1 MWSFDKNRAAR
12 FLHCLR
18 TFDRN
23 VAGSSEVAEIV
34 NWAEDH
40 EQSLQWIFT
49 GNIDEMICKLAYH
62 SLQFAK
68 FASRLD
74 CFKCGRMRISFSRRD
89 RASEGLPLSLS
100 VSLDS
105 PTWSGARMV
114 GRRQSRR
121 LDSFAGGFAVCAA

>member
-49 GNIDEMICKLAYH
+49 GNIDEMIT
-62 SLQFAK
+62 
-68 FASRLD
+68 
-74 CFKCGRMRISFSRRD
+74 RRANVK
-89 RASEGLPLSLS
+89 RECWKASEALG
-100 VSLDS
+100 
-105 PTWSGARMV
+105 
-114 GRRQSRR
+114 RQS
-121 LDSFAGGFAVCAA
+121 LAARSITSQEHRYNL